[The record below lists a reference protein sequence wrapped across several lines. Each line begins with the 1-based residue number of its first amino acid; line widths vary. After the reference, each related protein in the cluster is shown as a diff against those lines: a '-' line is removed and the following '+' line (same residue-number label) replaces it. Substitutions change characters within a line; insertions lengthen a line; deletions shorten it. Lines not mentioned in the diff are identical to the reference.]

1 MAPRGA
7 APSRDVAEAIRR
19 AGVAKF
25 GTQAATAA
33 GLGISEKHLNRVCNA
48 HSAVSAVMAL
58 AIEATLGVDAAWIV
72 HQQGEAALT
81 EGRRVSD

>member
-1 MAPRGA
+1 MAPRSA

-33 GLGISEKHLNRVCNA
+33 GLGIFEKHLNRVCNA
-48 HSAVSAVMAL
+48 HSAISAVMAL
-58 AIEATLGVDAAWIV
+58 GIEATSGVDAAWIV